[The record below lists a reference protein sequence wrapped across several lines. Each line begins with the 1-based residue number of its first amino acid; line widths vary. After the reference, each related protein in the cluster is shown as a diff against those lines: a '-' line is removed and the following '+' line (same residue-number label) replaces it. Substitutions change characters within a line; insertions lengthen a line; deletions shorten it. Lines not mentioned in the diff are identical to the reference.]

1 MQHGLDSVFIDMD
14 GYYQLIH
21 CTNGC
26 AVTSFNTTCPPGLCG
41 LHVTSTACVCFMHD
55 GPMYDG
61 SIDVELRGGYRAS
74 EECGCSDANS
84 ALNCDLSVRSGSQ
97 PSDGVSKHNSVTRHS
112 ISTNKCIY
120 EPPKMID
127 IKPTSISAF
136 NISIVFTVGLLRD
149 SRAFLDVSSSIGS
162 VLGMDNTLLLN
173 WETLP
178 HLEFFGHYSENV
190 KVGSHHAHHQN
201 VDLDMLSNASAIR
214 LVGRMDDADS
224 KGIIDSL
231 LPFYT
236 NVPGFINPA
245 LVNITGVLVGVI
257 TYDDRLVITGELY
270 WFITPLTCLTLLHHA
285 TTAVTGQLTWTEL
298 CHWIVEES
306 KCLRKRGADV
316 VVLLGHAQIDT
327 NTLIYKR
334 TKDYVNVV
342 LGVHGIHTTEPVT
355 CRGLWYGELTGMYST
370 DLLEN

>member
-178 HLEFFGHYSENV
+178 HLEFFSHCSVNV

-201 VDLDMLSNASAIR
+201 LDLDMLSNIWMMPLQGHHR
-214 LVGRMDDADS
+214 Q
-224 KGIIDSL
+224 
-231 LPFYT
+231 
-236 NVPGFINPA
+236 PA
-245 LVNITGVLVGVI
+245 A
-257 TYDDRLVITGELY
+257 
-270 WFITPLTCLTLLHHA
+270 PLHQRA
-285 TTAVTGQLTWTEL
+285 
-298 CHWIVEES
+298 
-306 KCLRKRGADV
+306 
-316 VVLLGHAQIDT
+316 
-327 NTLIYKR
+327 
-334 TKDYVNVV
+334 
-342 LGVHGIHTTEPVT
+342 GVHQPCSSQHNWCLGWCHRVRRP
-355 CRGLWYGELTGMYST
+355 LSYHW
-370 DLLEN
+370 